1 MQWRC
6 REMIME
12 TIKKKNKTH
21 TTYSD
26 APFAVKV
33 RTESNNLGTLK
44 TIFVLFL
51 IFSQAAILILSSL
64 YFHALFGGYTT
75 ITLAISLFLCIYVL
89 SSDFHGHAKAVWI
102 IFLLVC
108 FGFGWIFFLMSDKN
122 ILFARSRKKYQKI
135 FKQNQNLQQQTDLS
149 VLEND
154 NIKSSCQY
162 LYNSGKFVAHTDS
175 KTTYYPSGTKLFDAI
190 LEELEKAKDFVFI
203 EYYIVANGILLN
215 KFLDI
220 LKEKVKQGV
229 DVRIIYDDMG
239 SHGTLKRRTKKEI
252 ANAGIKIQDFNR
264 MVPIFNVAL
273 NLRDH
278 RKIVVIDGKVCFTGG
293 ANLADEYTNEKRM
306 HGYWK
311 DAGIKV
317 EGRATDNFTIAFLN
331 QWQFLTK
338 QQTEIQPFLN
348 KSQKLEGDGVVVP
361 FVTGPHYKNSIAQN
375 IYANEIANAKEK
387 LFIMTP
393 YFIPDETITNLLK
406 LKAKAGVDV
415 RIILPEVPDKK
426 FVYDASRNYAEKLM
440 DSGVRVFTFTH
451 SFVHSK
457 IVLTENSAIV
467 GSINMDL
474 RSFNQQFESAVL
486 TNNKSVMKDVSADF
500 EKTILYCQE
509 VTDKNKKRKKLTYR
523 IWAGLLH
530 LISTFM

>member
-1 MQWRC
+1 
-6 REMIME
+6 ME
-12 TIKKKNKTH
+12 TIKKKNRAH
-21 TTYSD
+21 NSIHSD
-26 APFAVKV
+26 APFTVKV
-33 RTESNNLGTLK
+33 RTESNNLGAFK
-44 TIFVLFL
+44 TMFVLFL

-64 YFHALFGGYTT
+64 YFHALFGGYTA
-75 ITLAISLFLCIYVL
+75 ITLGISLVLCIYVL
-89 SSDFHGHAKAVWI
+89 SSEFHGHAKAVWI

-122 ILFARSRKKYQKI
+122 ILFARSRRKYQKI
-135 FKQNQNLQQQTDLS
+135 FLQNKNLQQQTDLS
-149 VLEND
+149 SHENVE
-154 NIKSSCQY
+154 IKTACQY
-162 LYNSGKFVAHTDS
+162 LFNTGDFVSYTNS
-175 KTTYYPSGTKLFDAI
+175 KTTYYPSGAQFFDAV
-190 LEELEKAKDFVFI
+190 LEEIEKAKEFVFI
-203 EYYIVANGILLN
+203 EYYIVANGILLD
-215 KFLDI
+215 KFLSV

-229 DVRIIYDDMG
+229 DVRLIYDDMG

-252 ANAGIKIQDFNR
+252 AKAGIKIQDFNR

-278 RKIVVIDGKVCFTGG
+278 RKIVIVDGKVSFTGG

-317 EGRATDNFTIAFLN
+317 EGVATDNFTIAFLS

-338 QQTEIQPFLN
+338 QKIDCTPFLS
-348 KSQKLEGDGVVVP
+348 KAETFESDGVVVP

-375 IYANEIANAKEK
+375 IFSEVISNSKEK
-387 LFIMTP
+387 LYVMTP

-406 LKAKAGVDV
+406 CKAKAGVDV
-415 RIILPEVPDKK
+415 RLILPGVPDKK

-474 RSFNQQFESAVL
+474 RSFGQQFESAVL
-486 TNNKSVMKDVSADF
+486 TDSHSLLKDVNEDF
-500 EKTILYCQE
+500 EKTIRYSEE
-509 VTDKNKKRKKLTYR
+509 VTDYNKKRRKLSYR